1 MEQPNL
7 LVNSLE
13 VYYFKTHLLNSLYQA
28 IALSSK
34 SDTKCGF
41 HIRGLIGGLR
51 KYMLERQ

>member
-13 VYYFKTHLLNSLYQA
+13 VYYLEIHLLNSLYQA

-34 SDTKCGF
+34 SDTNCGF
-41 HIRGLIGGLR
+41 HVSGLIGGLR
-51 KYMLERQ
+51 EYVFERQ